1 MRGYKGTNADMTC
14 RGFQYEL
21 GKTYTH
27 EGNVELCSSG
37 FHFCKNL
44 ISCLRYYEQSESRFF
59 EVETGDA
66 VFSDTEDKGVTN
78 SIRLVR
84 EIKGAELNWI
94 IYGNGYGDGDG
105 YGDIYGNGF
114 GDGDGDGNSEGFG
127 DGYGYS
133 INIQE
138 VIKIKE

>member
-1 MRGYKGTNADMTC
+1 MKGYKGTRSDMTC
-14 RGFQYEL
+14 LGFQYEI

-27 EGNVELCSSG
+27 EGIIRLCATG

-44 ISCLRYYEQSESRFF
+44 ASCFNHYDKFESRFF

-84 EIKGAELNWI
+84 EIKGAELNLI

-105 YGDIYGNGF
+105 YGY
-114 GDGDGDGNSEGFG
+114 GDGHGDGHG
-127 DGYGYS
+127 D
-133 INIQE
+133 NIQ
-138 VIKIKE
+138 